1 MVGFLIYPSI
11 ILMIWIAI
19 WLVIQIMIIK
29 KDKIQHFKKIL
40 NNTIFNVFIVIGWV
54 VFILILIPFSPQ
66 RLLIGE
72 FIAIFDLIGQ
82 ILVILGIINF
92 IWLFLQKK
100 RIGAQEMEKLLTKG
114 AYGISRHPIYLSHML
129 IFFGLVFERGAFDAL
144 ILSPILIIIYILTA
158 KIEEIY
164 SIGKTFK
171 EEYKEYKKKVPMFIR
186 WWIFLIIFIILIT
199 FLLISFNFGSLKIQ

>member
-40 NNTIFNVFIVIGWV
+40 DNTIFNVFIVIGWV
-54 VFILILIPFSPQ
+54 VFVLILIPFSPQ

-186 WWIFLIIFIILIT
+186 WWIFLIIFVILIT

>member
-40 NNTIFNVFIVIGWV
+40 DNTIFNVFIVIGWV
-54 VFILILIPFSPQ
+54 VFVLILIPFSPQ

-100 RIGAQEMEKLLTKG
+100 HIGAQEMEKLLTKG

-144 ILSPILIIIYILTA
+144 ILSPILIILYILTA

-186 WWIFLIIFIILIT
+186 WWIFLIIFVILIT